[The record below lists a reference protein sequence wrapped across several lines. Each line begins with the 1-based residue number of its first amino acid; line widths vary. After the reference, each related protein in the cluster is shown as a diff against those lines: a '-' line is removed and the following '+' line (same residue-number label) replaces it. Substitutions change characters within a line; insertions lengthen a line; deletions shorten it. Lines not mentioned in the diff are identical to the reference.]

1 VVLFHHSWKKHSCS
15 TVGCIIGRMNI
26 ANIGAICR
34 LHPQT
39 VRDILVHRIDED
51 SDRAR
56 MLGEKGS
63 SWLTCLQE
71 LSSEISNGLL
81 AWLPVEVCWVIQKSS
96 QNHTYHSDGVEVLNV
111 GGNFIHCQVWSAL
124 EMLSK
129 TPNLVSGVESIHG
142 AFCYSRFISI
152 SQTRTWLFQAH
163 SGMRQTLASWWKS

>member
-1 VVLFHHSWKKHSCS
+1 M
-15 TVGCIIGRMNI
+15 IGRMNI
-26 ANIGAICR
+26 ANIRAICH

-71 LSSEISNGLL
+71 LSSELSNGLL
-81 AWLPVEVCWVIQKSS
+81 AWLPVEVCQVIQKSS

-111 GGNFIHCQVWSAL
+111 GGKSIHCQVWSAP

-129 TPNLVSGVESIHG
+129 TPNLVVLSPFTVHFVVPGSSQFHKHEHS
-142 AFCYSRFISI
+142 YSRHI
-152 SQTRTWLFQAH
+152 L
-163 SGMRQTLASWWKS
+163 G